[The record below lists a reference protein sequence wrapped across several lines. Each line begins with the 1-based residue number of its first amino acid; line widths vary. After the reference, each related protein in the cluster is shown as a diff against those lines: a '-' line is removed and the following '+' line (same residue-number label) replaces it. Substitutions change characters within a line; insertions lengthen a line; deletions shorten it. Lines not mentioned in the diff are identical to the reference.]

1 MFGPWAERT
10 TIGYGSY
17 AWKLEGTPSGSTF
30 RARAFARCEEAVR
43 SAYVANSRF
52 VISLAL
58 SAKAVRSV
66 ESIADMVINSNN
78 SVVIS
83 LH

>member
-1 MFGPWAERT
+1 
-10 TIGYGSY
+10 
-17 AWKLEGTPSGSTF
+17 L
-30 RARAFARCEEAVR
+30 AFCDPAVR
-43 SAYVANSRF
+43 SAYVANSRV

-58 SAKAVRSV
+58 SAKEARSV

-78 SVVIS
+78 FVIFS